1 MMTIV
6 YTEITQILKRS
17 LPFMVIAFSFV
28 GLAYGYG
35 HSLAPLPLEDQ
46 LQLMRVCGTFLP

>member
-1 MMTIV
+1 MITTLH
-6 YTEITQILKRS
+6 TEIAQIFKRS
-17 LPFMVIAFSFV
+17 LPFMVVAFSFV

-35 HSLAPLPLEDQ
+35 HSLAPLPLEDK

>member
-1 MMTIV
+1 MITTG
-6 YTEITQILKRS
+6 YTEIAQILKRS
-17 LPFMVIAFSFV
+17 LPFMVVAFSFV